1 MMIGRNAIFGM
12 GKPTEMIG
20 SKNQR
25 MNRLRDIE
33 APSAIPSTAAMTN
46 PVMARVIVSPRL
58 IHKSP
63 LTASA

>member
-1 MMIGRNAIFGM
+1 MMIGRNAIFGI

-25 MNRLRDIE
+25 MSRLRDIT
-33 APSAIPSTAAMTN
+33 APSAMPPTAAMTK
-46 PVMARVIVSPRL
+46 PVMARESVSPRL
-58 IHKSP
+58 IHRSP